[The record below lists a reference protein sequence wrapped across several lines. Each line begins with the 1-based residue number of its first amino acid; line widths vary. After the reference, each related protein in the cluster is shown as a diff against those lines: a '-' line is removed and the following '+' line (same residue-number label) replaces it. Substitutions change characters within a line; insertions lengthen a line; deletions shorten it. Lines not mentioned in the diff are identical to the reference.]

1 MKHRHILPA
10 WGRILRGQ
18 RPLLSL
24 EITRECPLRCPGCY
38 AYEPEHL
45 GAAGPLRQLSD
56 LQGDRLVAGVLALV
70 RRFRPLHIS
79 IVGGEPLVRWKE
91 LMVLL
96 PKLGEMGVEV
106 QLVTS
111 AVRPIPREWKDM
123 PHVHLVVSIDGLQ
136 PEHDARRTPATY
148 DRILKHIAEQRII
161 VHCTVTRQQTQRAG
175 YLREFARFWSEREEC
190 RKIWFSLFT
199 PQQGQ
204 ESAERLAPAD
214 RTRVVGEIAR
224 MREDFP
230 KLQMSDII
238 LDGYLHPPASPQE
251 CIFAQTT
258 TNISAD
264 LSTRIE
270 PCQFGGD
277 PVCSECGCI
286 ASAGLASIGKF
297 KLAGLFPVSRVFAL
311 SQKIGAHF
319 GGGEAATA
327 QATAAPHS
335 IS

>member
-1 MKHRHILPA
+1 MKHRQILPA

-45 GAAGPLRQLSD
+45 GSAGPLRQLSD

-70 RRFRPLHIS
+70 RRFRPMHIS

-96 PKLGEMGVEV
+96 PKLGDMGIEV

-111 AVRPIPREWKDM
+111 AVRPIPREWRDM

-148 DRILKHIAEQRII
+148 DRILKHVAEQRII
-161 VHCTVTRQQTQRAG
+161 VHCTVTRQQTQREG
-175 YLREFARFWSEREEC
+175 YLREFARFWSAR
-190 RKIWFSLFT
+190 RGM
-199 PQQGQ
+199 PQNLVQPLHAANRPGL
-204 ESAERLAPAD
+204 RGAPGA
-214 RTRVVGEIAR
+214 RRPHARGRRIAR
-224 MREDFP
+224 MRPDFP

-297 KLAGLFPVSRVFAL
+297 KLAGLFPGVARFCAVAKNRRAFRRRGSAARG
-311 SQKIGAHF
+311 S
-319 GGGEAATA
+319 GEF
-327 QATAAPHS
+327 S
-335 IS
+335 IP